1 MDLSDDDNA
10 KKLKI
15 LDSKTN
21 LNGVKIIFFLKF
33 D

>member
-1 MDLSDDDNA
+1 MDLSDDDNE

-21 LNGVKIIFFLKF
+21 LNGVKINFFF
-33 D
+33 EI